1 MKHVRVD
8 IISDIMCP
16 WCLIG
21 WLKFQQVMAH
31 YADQLTFDVRW
42 RPLELNPAMPADGV
56 NAAEYLAQRYSLSP
70 AKGSANRQNI
80 TSTAAALGFD
90 IKWGADFRM
99 RNSFNGHRLLSWA
112 EAVGDQPELAGKAR
126 GTKQMALKLALFR
139 AHFSEGRDVNDAA
152 TLAEIAAS
160 VGLDT
165 GKVGAILAGDDYGDI
180 VRSQQAEWQDHGI
193 SVVPTFRLEQR
204 MMVPGAQ
211 DPDVFIRV
219 IDRKILA
226 ASAEAG

>member
-31 YADQLTFDVRW
+31 YADQLAFDVRW
-42 RPLELNPAMPADGV
+42 RPFELNPAMPADGM
-56 NAAEYLAQRYSLSP
+56 NAAEYLAQRYGLSP

-90 IKWGADFRM
+90 INWGADFRM

-112 EAVGDQPELAGKAR
+112 EAVDDQPELAGKAR

-160 VGLDT
+160 VGLDA
-165 GKVGAILAGDDYGDI
+165 GKARAILAGDDYGDI

-193 SVVPTFRLEQR
+193 SAVPTFLLEQR